1 MEKRLFLK
9 KVKRELFLGLTV
21 LLCINAQAQ
30 NLTIFGEIRPRA
42 EYRDGYG
49 QPIKTDDEAGFFVQ
63 QRTRF
68 GATFSNS
75 LLKMQVTLQD
85 ARVWGEAAHNA
96 DNPSIGVYEA
106 WGEILVTPGLIA
118 KVGRQPLRYDNR
130 KLFSPANWSNTGNAF
145 DIAML
150 KYNVNDDFLVDVGFS
165 YSNNSTISKETYY
178 DPTMKYR
185 FMELLWLSKKLS
197 KDVTLTA
204 IGVALSKQDTIST
217 LGKANYHK
225 HKHYTQFTMGGTFKY
240 KPQSFG
246 LELYLEGY
254 YQCGKTV
261 YKGAL
266 DKLKSYYL
274 VANASYQIAPKF
286 SLAAGY
292 EYISGDKKPNNGIQR
307 GFTHLFRGNHDFNGS
322 MDYWNSTGNRGLQD
336 FYGGIL
342 FDFNKK
348 RTSIEANY
356 HFFKTAV
363 QVANLDGK
371 KLGSE
376 IDFKIKHKSYT
387 WLSFE
392 AGYSAYFINENVR
405 IIKGMGG
412 QDTRTAQWAYA
423 SMSLKPSVV
432 VSLLSKK

>member
-130 KLFSPANWSNTGNAF
+130 KLFSQANWSNTGNAF

-150 KYNVNDDFLVDVGFS
+150 KYNVNDDFLVDV
-165 YSNNSTISKETYY
+165 
-178 DPTMKYR
+178 
-185 FMELLWLSKKLS
+185 
-197 KDVTLTA
+197 A
-204 IGVALSKQDTIST
+204 Q
-217 LGKANYHK
+217 
-225 HKHYTQFTMGGTFKY
+225 
-240 KPQSFG
+240 
-246 LELYLEGY
+246 
-254 YQCGKTV
+254 
-261 YKGAL
+261 
-266 DKLKSYYL
+266 
-274 VANASYQIAPKF
+274 
-286 SLAAGY
+286 
-292 EYISGDKKPNNGIQR
+292 
-307 GFTHLFRGNHDFNGS
+307 LF
-322 MDYWNSTGNRGLQD
+322 
-336 FYGGIL
+336 
-342 FDFNKK
+342 
-348 RTSIEANY
+348 
-356 HFFKTAV
+356 
-363 QVANLDGK
+363 
-371 KLGSE
+371 
-376 IDFKIKHKSYT
+376 
-387 WLSFE
+387 
-392 AGYSAYFINENVR
+392 
-405 IIKGMGG
+405 
-412 QDTRTAQWAYA
+412 
-423 SMSLKPSVV
+423 
-432 VSLLSKK
+432 